1 MLWQTRGPMPA
12 LGIELAP
19 LIEIPNMMSGIWR
32 RFGLHVFQG
41 KITLDDMNRMEQV
54 GDSWLAKNPGR
65 VVELSVIFPS
75 DAKMTSE
82 ERTRMVQIIKRW
94 DNVRDA
100 AGTVILADGLLGAMH
115 RSVLTGMLMLARQP
129 HPAKVFSDIGGAT
142 RWIAPHVWAACGTER
157 SHDELLA
164 AVRALCARFQSN
176 REKAGGAS
184 STLSRA

>member
-1 MLWQTRGPMPA
+1 MA
-12 LGIELAP
+12 ASGIKLEP

-32 RFGLHVFQG
+32 RFGLHLFHG
-41 KITLDDMNRMEQV
+41 KITLEDMDRMERV
-54 GDSWLAKNPGR
+54 GDSWLARNPGR

-94 DNVRDA
+94 DRVRDA

-115 RSVLTGMLMLARQP
+115 RSVLTGMLMLARPP
-129 HPAKVFSDIGGAT
+129 HPAKVFSELRSAT
-142 RWIAPHVWAACGTER
+142 RWIAPHVWAACGIER
-157 SHDELLA
+157 PQDELLS
-164 AVRALCARFQSN
+164 AVADLCATFESKRGTAS
-176 REKAGGAS
+176 GAP